1 MAFEEKMKQIWSCD
15 TNCDEVSGIRAAPS
29 LMKKESCPKEQTR
42 CTELQEMI
50 SGDVILTASVLTAKR
65 SCNKMKYDP
74 TVFGVF
80 M

>member
-1 MAFEEKMKQIWSCD
+1 MDFEEKMKQMWSCD
-15 TNCDEVSGIRAAPS
+15 TNCDEISGIRAES
-29 LMKKESCPKEQTR
+29 FLMKKECCPKEQTR
-42 CTELQEMI
+42 ATELQEII
-50 SGDVILTASVLTAKR
+50 SGDVILTASVLTAKH